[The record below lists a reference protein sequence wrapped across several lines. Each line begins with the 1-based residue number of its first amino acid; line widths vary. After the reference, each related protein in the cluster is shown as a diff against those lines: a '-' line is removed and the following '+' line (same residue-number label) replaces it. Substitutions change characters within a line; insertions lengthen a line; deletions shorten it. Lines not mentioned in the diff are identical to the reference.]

1 MKEVDW
7 YFDVISPFSYLALQR
22 LRELPE
28 GTVIRYRPVLF
39 AGLLDHWGQKGPAE
53 VVPKRVWTYRWCT
66 WLAAEQGLPFRFPAT
81 HPFNPLSY
89 LRLCIAAGN
98 SARAVNA
105 VFDALWTTAA
115 DPDAA
120 ATLAGVAETMD
131 VPLERLADP
140 AVKQALREEPERAA
154 ARGVFGVPTLAVADA
169 DALFWGL
176 DAIPF
181 AAACLRDPDL
191 LSSEEMKRVSNLPSA
206 AQRR

>member
-1 MKEVDW
+1 MRQVDW

-22 LRELPE
+22 LGELPE

-66 WLAAEQGLPFRFPAT
+66 WLAAEQGLPFRFPAA
-81 HPFNPLSY
+81 HPFNPLPY

-98 SARAVNA
+98 SVRAVNA

-120 ATLAGVAETMD
+120 ATLAGVADTLD

-140 AVKQALREEPERAA
+140 AVKQALREETAHAA
-154 ARGVFGVPTLAVADA
+154 ARGVFGVPTLAVEE
-169 DALFWGL
+169 ALFWGL

-181 AAACLRDPDL
+181 AAACLRDPGL